1 MPFIKQY
8 RTTKTQLISEVFTM
22 ASNLLHRLSVEQGQS
37 PWVDNLKRSY
47 LADGT
52 LAKLVERGVR
62 GVTSNPT
69 IFQKAIAGSHDYDAQ
84 LAELVKAGQTVEDAY
99 WIMAIDDVRGACD
112 VLAAVASNSKGVD
125 GYVSLEVSPTLAAST
140 EGTTL
145 AARSLHTRVERSNLM
160 VKIPATA
167 QGIGAIQQ
175 MITEGRDINVTL
187 IFSLDR
193 YAAVIEAYLA
203 GLEAYAAGGATDLST
218 VASVASFF
226 ISRVDSEVDKRL
238 GALGTP
244 EAQALVG
251 KAAISQGVLAY
262 QLFLNRFSG
271 PRWERLA
278 ALGARPQRPLWAST
292 STKNPSFPDTLY
304 VDSLIG
310 PNSVNTLPEPTLE
323 AFDDH
328 GNLQRSVDATAAIAD
343 AHHNWA
349 ALAGVGIDM
358 DEVAEVLE
366 REGVASFA
374 KSFEDL
380 LATMSARAVEFLAE

>member
-1 MPFIKQY
+1 
-8 RTTKTQLISEVFTM
+8 M
-22 ASNLLHRLSVEQGQS
+22 ASNLLQRLSAEQGQS
-37 PWVDNLKRSY
+37 PWVDNLKRAY

-84 LAELVKAGQTVEDAY
+84 LTELVKAGHSVEDSY

-112 VLAAVASNSKGVD
+112 VLAGVAAESKGID

-140 EGTTL
+140 EGTTV
-145 AARSLHTRVERSNLM
+145 AARNLHTRVERTNLM
-160 VKIPATA
+160 VKIPATPE
-167 QGIGAIQQ
+167 GIPAIQQ

-187 IFSLDR
+187 IFSIDR
-193 YAAVIEAYLA
+193 YAAVIEGYIA
-203 GLEAYAAGGATDLST
+203 GLEAYAASGATDLST

-226 ISRVDSEVDKRL
+226 ISRVDSEVDRRL
-238 GALGTP
+238 GVIGTP
-244 EAQALVG
+244 EAQALIG

-278 ALGARPQRPLWAST
+278 AMGARPQRPLWAST
-292 STKNPSFPDTLY
+292 STKNPTFPDTLY
-304 VDSLIG
+304 VDTLIG

-323 AFDDH
+323 AFDNH
-328 GNLQRSVDATAAIAD
+328 GNLGRTVDATTAIAE
-343 AHHNWA
+343 AHHDWA
-349 ALAGVGIDM
+349 ALSAVGIDM
-358 DEVAEVLE
+358 DEVAAVLE

-374 KSFEDL
+374 KSFEEL
-380 LATMSARAVEFLAE
+380 LATMGERATEFLAQ

>member
-1 MPFIKQY
+1 
-8 RTTKTQLISEVFTM
+8 M
-22 ASNLLHRLSVEQGQS
+22 ASNRLSRLSVEQGQS

-84 LAELVKAGQTVEDAY
+84 LAELVRSGKTVEESY

-112 VLAAVASNSKGVD
+112 VLASVATSSKGID
-125 GYVSLEVSPTLAAST
+125 GYVSLEVSPTLADST
-140 EGTTL
+140 DATTL
-145 AARSLHTRVERSNLM
+145 AARDLHTRVKRSNLM

-167 QGIGAIQQ
+167 AGIPAIRQ
-175 MITEGRDINVTL
+175 MISEGRDINVTL
-187 IFSLDR
+187 IFSIDR
-193 YAAVIEAYLA
+193 YSEVIEAYIS
-203 GLEAYAAGGATDLST
+203 GLEAYAASGASDLST

-226 ISRVDSEVDKRL
+226 ISRVDSEVDRRL
-238 GALGTP
+238 GTIGTP
-244 EAQALVG
+244 EAQALIG
-251 KAAISQGVLAY
+251 KAAVSQGVLAY

-292 STKNPSFPDTLY
+292 STKNPAFPDTLY
-304 VDSLIG
+304 VDRLIG
-310 PNSVNTLPEPTLE
+310 PNSVNTLPEATLE

-328 GNLQRSVDATAAIAD
+328 GSLGRTIDSTAAIVD
-343 AHHNWA
+343 AYQSWG
-349 ALAGVGIDM
+349 ALGAVGIDM
-358 DEVAEVLE
+358 DAVADVLE
-366 REGVASFA
+366 SDGVASFA

-380 LATMSARAVEFLAE
+380 LSTMSSRATEFLNQ